1 MENKEINFRDFLL
14 LIWKKKL
21 LIFVLVFFSIVAGI
35 IYSLSL
41 PNYYHSKALLTPADN
56 SQNGT
61 NILNQYGGLASL
73 AGISMPNSTQKNK
86 TDEAIVTIKS
96 FDFFSKS
103 ILPSINLED
112 LLAVEQWNMNE
123 NSLKY
128 NEDIFNSSERK
139 WIREVSSP
147 YTAIPSDQEAYEM
160 FSSIMNIS
168 KDKNTPFVEL
178 SIKHM
183 SPYVAKEWTDLII
196 NQINMM
202 MRDKDKIKA
211 LKSIEFLN
219 SQSSKIS
226 YDELKDVLS
235 ILLQEQIKSLMLIEA
250 NDYYVFDVIDSP
262 IVPEKKSEPARL
274 EIVMLF
280 VLIGAFL
287 SILFVLFN
295 HYTKIFFRE
304 T

>member
-1 MENKEINFRDFLL
+1 MEYKEINFRDFLL
-14 LIWKKKL
+14 LIWKKRL
-21 LIFVLVFFSIVAGI
+21 LIFILVFFSIIAGV

-41 PNYYHSKALLTPADN
+41 PNYYHSKALLIPSDN

-73 AGISMPNSTQKNK
+73 AGISMPNSSQKNK

-128 NEDIFNSSERK
+128 NEDIFNPSERK
-139 WIREVSSP
+139 WIREVSPP
-147 YTAIPSDQEAYEM
+147 YTAIPSDQEAYEK
-160 FSSIMNIS
+160 FSSIMKIS
-168 KDKNTPFVEL
+168 KEKNTPFVKL

-250 NDYYVFDVIDSP
+250 NDYYIFDVIDSP

>member
-1 MENKEINFRDFLL
+1 MEYKEINFRDFLL

-250 NDYYVFDVIDSP
+250 NDYYIFDVIDSP

-280 VLIGAFL
+280 VLIGVFL

-295 HYTKIFFRE
+295 HYIKIFFRE